1 MQNAFVFLEAHMQN
15 EKENE
20 RKKIMR
26 IDDLS
31 SILEKE
37 GEPIWCW
44 KRFKKLIRNALVT

>member
-20 RKKIMR
+20 RKKY
-26 IDDLS
+26 DDLS